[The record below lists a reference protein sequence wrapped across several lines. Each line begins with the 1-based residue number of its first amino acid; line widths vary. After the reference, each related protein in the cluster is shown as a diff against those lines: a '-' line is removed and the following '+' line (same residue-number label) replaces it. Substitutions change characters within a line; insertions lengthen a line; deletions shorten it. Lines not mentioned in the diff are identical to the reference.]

1 MAQLDS
7 IRLSGTT
14 YQLIDATAVHSLDGY
29 YTTGETN
36 AAITAA
42 TDALAQAIAE
52 QGYQTS
58 GDVQNAISGKA
69 NSDDVYTKQ
78 ETEDKI
84 DEKIAEASGVTTG
97 QVQTMIDESISGKA
111 NVSDTVTGLSF
122 QKKNGENVLLYS
134 LQKNGSWS
142 SGAEAFTVGTGLT
155 MDDKTVKVDFTK
167 VAKPSDIP
175 SVTGYADAVRYEPQT
190 QEMKFYH
197 GGIGGTEVFSFD
209 ASPFLIDG
217 MVQNVEIKNV
227 AVTQTFQT
235 GYGSGYV
242 MNPYF
247 IATSYDTSATNAT
260 ADGSNMA
267 HDGNS
272 AIYFT
277 IKVMSTGGTE
287 TSVYTNTQI
296 SASDTSVLPPS
307 SDYVTVTRSD
317 YDFTIV
323 PAEGYRI
330 SVLNMYSAKNSEHGG
345 MPNVDRLCDLTVTA
359 ATTCLVISFNTD
371 AGKQDINI
379 PISDIFDASNYY
391 TKSETDTKISQSV
404 SGKVST
410 YTYTAYT
417 ANTQSVINAKA
428 DTTAMTQA
436 ISEATSGKADTTA
449 VTQSINEA
457 VSGKADTTAVTQIN
471 DALTAH
477 TSNTD
482 IHVTTSDKSTWSGKQ
497 DALVSGTNI
506 KTVGGNSLL
515 GSGDIAFPA
524 GLQVEVSGTTLVFS

>member
-1 MAQLDS
+1 MAQLDK

-14 YQLIDATAVHSLDGY
+14 YDIIDATAVHSLDGY

-52 QGYQTS
+52 QGYQTAT
-58 GDVQNAISGKA
+58 DVQNAISGKA

-78 ETEDKI
+78 QTDDRI

-111 NVSDTVTGLSF
+111 DASVAVNDVSFTRKSDGS
-122 QKKNGENVLLYS
+122 ELLYY
-134 LQKNGSWS
+134 LTRK
-142 SGAEAFTVGTGLT
+142 SGTYPSAKVLGIGTGLT
-155 MDDKTVKVDFTK
+155 LDVNTQLKVDFTK
-167 VAKPSDIP
+167 VASKSSIP
-175 SVTGYADAVRYEPQT
+175 SVSGYADSVQYNSTSKYVE
-190 QEMKFYH
+190 FYH
-197 GGIGGTEVFSFD
+197 GGTGGTKVFEYD

-227 AVTQTFQT
+227 SGTQTFQT
-235 GYGSGYV
+235 GYNHQTYSQ
-242 MNPYF
+242 NPYF
-247 IATSYDTSATNAT
+247 IASNYDTSATNAVG
-260 ADGSNMA
+260 DISSFSM
-267 HDGNS
+267 NS
-272 AIYFT
+272 STGA
-277 IKVMSTGGTE
+277 KVLLKVFSSGGTE
-287 TSVYTNTQI
+287 TTVYDNSWTNNGT
-296 SASDTSVLPPS
+296 LPS
-307 SDYVTVTRSD
+307 SDYVTASFSSNA
-317 YDFTIV
+317 FTFV

-330 SVLNMYSAKNSEHGG
+330 STLNIINVQDNEHGG
-345 MPNVDRLCDLTVTA
+345 MPAWNLCDLTVTA

-379 PISDIFDASNYY
+379 PLTQIFDASNYY
-391 TKSETDTKISQSV
+391 TKAETNTKINQSV

-417 ANTQSVINAKA
+417 ANTQSVLNAKA

-449 VTQSINEA
+449 VTQSITEA
-457 VSGKADTTAVTQIN
+457 TSGKADTTAVTQIN

-524 GLQVEVSGTTLVFS
+524 GLQVQVTGTTLIFS